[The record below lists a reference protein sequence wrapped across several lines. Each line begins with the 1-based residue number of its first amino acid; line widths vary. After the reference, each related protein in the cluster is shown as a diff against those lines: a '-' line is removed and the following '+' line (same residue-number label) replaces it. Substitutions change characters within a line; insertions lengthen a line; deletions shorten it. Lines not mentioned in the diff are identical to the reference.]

1 MTPPVPAASP
11 ALHAYDY
18 ALVRVVPHAHTGD
31 AETVGVALHAR
42 RARVFTLL
50 FADAP
55 GALAARLAARWPGLD
70 AGLLARALAGMA
82 EVAAG
87 RGGPLGLLPP
97 SERFHWLVATRSTVV
112 QAGPVRTGVAA
123 DPAAEARRIAAALPA
138 ALPAA
143 ISGAGDLPT
152 PRGV

>member
-18 ALVRVVPHAHTGD
+18 ALIRVVPHAHTGD
-31 AETVGVALHAR
+31 AETIGVALHAR
-42 RARVFTLL
+42 RARVFALL

-55 GALAARLAARWPGLD
+55 DVLAARLAARWPGLD
-70 AGLLARALAGMA
+70 AALLARALAGMA

-97 SERFHWLVATRSTVV
+97 SERFHWLVAVRSSVL
-112 QAGPVRTGVAA
+112 QAGPVRTGVSH
-123 DPAAEARRIAAALPA
+123 DPAAEAERIAARL
-138 ALPAA
+138 
-143 ISGAGDLPT
+143 GAP
-152 PRGV
+152 